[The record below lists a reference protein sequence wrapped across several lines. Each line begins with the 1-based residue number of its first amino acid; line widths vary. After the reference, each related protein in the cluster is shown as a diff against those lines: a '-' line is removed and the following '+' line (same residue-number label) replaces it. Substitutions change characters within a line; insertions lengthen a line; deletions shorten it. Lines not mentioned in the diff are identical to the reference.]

1 MTKRSRSRG
10 YTLLE
15 LMLSAAILAIG
26 LTALVR
32 SFTAGTNVLRQNEKR
47 AIGVVLA
54 QQKLA
59 EIMGMDELQDGTEDG
74 DVEEDVYEGYRW
86 QSEIETLTDYPN
98 LKQVR
103 VTISWRDGQRVE
115 DVRIDTYVRVPPESE
130 TEPEES

>member
-1 MTKRSRSRG
+1 MTRRSRSRG

-32 SFTAGTNVLRQNEKR
+32 SFTAGMNVLRQNEKR

-59 EIMGMDELQDGTEDG
+59 EIMGMDELADGAEDG

-115 DVRIDTYVRVPPESE
+115 DVRIDTYVRVPPESG
-130 TEPEES
+130 TAAEES